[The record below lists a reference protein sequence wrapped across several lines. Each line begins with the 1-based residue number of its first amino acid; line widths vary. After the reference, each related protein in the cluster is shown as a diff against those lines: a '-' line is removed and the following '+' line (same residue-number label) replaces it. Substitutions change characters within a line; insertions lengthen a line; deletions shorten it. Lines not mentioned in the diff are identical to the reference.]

1 MGIHLNALLNLPNLG
16 QHFLNLVFFPIVP
29 ILKYNKDEREEFMIS
44 QKLEQILNRAIKRAN
59 EKRHEFLTLE
69 NVLLSMLDDETVT
82 EILLDCGANLQDL
95 RKDLQNFLNEDSNFS
110 LLSDEE
116 IKDLNRKQF
125 GNDQLREIAKENGI
139 FYQPEISLSLQRVI
153 QRAAI
158 HIQSSGKKS
167 IQAINL
173 LVAMFSEKESH
184 ATYFLER
191 QGVKRI
197 DIVEKI
203 SHSVDRPVKRAEE
216 GAEVEPGQE
225 TFRREEKYEKALGEY
240 TTNLNQLAKQGK
252 IDPIIGREDE
262 IQRIIQILC
271 RRRKNNPILV
281 GDSGVGKTAIAEGL
295 AKAIVEHRV
304 PSILGKTTVYSL
316 DMASLLAGTKFRGDF
331 EERLK
336 LVLQA
341 LEKENSENGSILF
354 IDEIHTIIGA
364 GATSGGSLDASNLLK
379 PALSK
384 GLIRCMGSTTFDE
397 YRKYFEKDQALNR
410 RFQKVDVL
418 EPSVEDSVKI
428 LAGLKPKFEEHHQV
442 RYSDEVIRAAVEL
455 SNKHIT
461 DRKLPDKAIDVI
473 DEVGSYIRL
482 QPDRSESLDVTL
494 EDVEKIV
501 AKIARIPQ
509 KSISV
514 NEKEKLR
521 FLERD
526 LKMLIFGQDEAIEK
540 VSNALILSRSGLGH
554 AHKPIASFLFTGP
567 TGVGKTE
574 LAKQLALQMGIN
586 FVRIDMS
593 EFMEKHTVSKLIGAP
608 PGYVGFEQGG
618 VLTDAI
624 HKSPYSVLLL
634 DEIEKAHPDVFNI
647 LLQVMDHGALT
658 DSNGRTSDFRN
669 VILIMTSNAGAKE
682 MEAGSI
688 GLGGAKGL
696 AVNSNKRE
704 MAIKNFFTPEFR
716 NRLDAIIGFNKLD
729 NKKVEMVVNKFLI
742 ELEEQLVE
750 KKVELE
756 VTENAKGWLSKN
768 GYDDKLGARPIARLI
783 NDKIKKPLAHEI
795 LFGKLE
801 KGGRVL
807 VDLKNDDL
815 EFIFS

>member
-1 MGIHLNALLNLPNLG
+1 
-16 QHFLNLVFFPIVP
+16 
-29 ILKYNKDEREEFMIS
+29 MIS
-44 QKLEQILNRAIKRAN
+44 QKLEQILNRSIKRAN

-69 NVLLSMLDDETVT
+69 NVLLSMLEDETVS
-82 EILLDCGANLQDL
+82 EVLNDCGANLSDL
-95 RKDLQNFLNEDSNFS
+95 KKDLTTFLNEDSNFS
-110 LLSDEE
+110 LLSQDE
-116 IKDLNRKQF
+116 IQDLNRKQF
-125 GNDQLREIAKENGI
+125 GNDQLREVAKENGI
-139 FYQPEISLSLQRVI
+139 LYQPEISLSLQRVI

-167 IQAINL
+167 IQAINI

-184 ATYFLER
+184 ATYFLEH
-191 QGVKRI
+191 QGVSRI

-203 SHSVDRPVKRAEE
+203 SHSVDKPVNRNEE
-216 GAEVEPGQE
+216 GSTESGQD
-225 TFRREEKYEKALGEY
+225 TFRKEEKYEKALSEY
-240 TTNLNQLAKQGK
+240 TTNLNDLARKGQ
-252 IDPIIGREDE
+252 IDPIIGREEE

-295 AKAIVEHRV
+295 AKSIVENRV
-304 PSILGKTTVYSL
+304 PSILANTTVYSL

-341 LEKENSENGSILF
+341 LEKQNESHGSILF

-384 GLIRCMGSTTFDE
+384 GQIRCMGSTTFDE

-410 RFQKVDVL
+410 RFQKIDIL
-418 EPSVEDSVKI
+418 EPSVEDAVKI
-428 LAGLKPKFEEHHQV
+428 LIGLKSKFEEHHHV
-442 RYSDEVIRAAVEL
+442 KYSDSVIRSAVEL
-455 SNKHIT
+455 SHKHVT

-473 DEVGSYIRL
+473 DEVGAYLRL
-482 QPDRSESLDVTL
+482 KSENATDVEVTL
-494 EDVEKIV
+494 EDIEAIV
-501 AKIARIPQ
+501 SKIARIPQ
-509 KSISV
+509 KSIST

-521 FLERD
+521 YLDRD
-526 LKMLIFGQDEAIEK
+526 LKMMIYGQDEAVDK

-554 AHKPIASFLFTGP
+554 GHKPIASFLFTGP

-574 LAKQLALQMGIN
+574 LAKQLAHIMGIN
-586 FVRIDMS
+586 FIRIDMS

-608 PGYVGFEQGG
+608 PGYVGFDQGG

-624 HKSPYSVLLL
+624 HKTPYSVLLM

-647 LLQVMDHGALT
+647 LLQVMDHGSLT

-688 GLGGAKGL
+688 GLSGVRSGEINSTKRDQAVKG
-696 AVNSNKRE
+696 
-704 MAIKNFFTPEFR
+704 FFTPEFR
-716 NRLDAIIGFNKLD
+716 NRLDGIISFNKLGIQ
-729 NKKVEMVVNKFLI
+729 NIQMVVNKFLM
-742 ELEEQLVE
+742 ELEEQLID
-750 KKVELE
+750 KKVEFE
-756 VTENAKGWLSKN
+756 VSPGAKEWLSKN
-768 GYDDKLGARPIARLI
+768 GYDDKLGARPISRLI
-783 NDKIKKPLAHEI
+783 NEKIKKPLAHEI

-801 KGGRVL
+801 AGGKV
-807 VDLKNDDL
+807 VIDIKNDEL
-815 EFIFS
+815 TFIFS

>member
-1 MGIHLNALLNLPNLG
+1 
-16 QHFLNLVFFPIVP
+16 
-29 ILKYNKDEREEFMIS
+29 MIS
-44 QKLEQILNRAIKRAN
+44 QKLEQILNKAIKRAN

-69 NVLLSMLDDETVT
+69 NVLLAMLEDENVV
-82 EILLDCGANLQDL
+82 EVLKDCGANLPDL
-95 RKDLQNFLNEDSNFS
+95 KKDLATFLDEDSNFS
-110 LLSDEE
+110 LLSEEE
-116 IKDLNRKQF
+116 IQDLNRKQF
-125 GNDQLREIAKENGI
+125 GNDQLREIARENGI
-139 FYQPEISLSLQRVI
+139 MYQPEISLSLQRVI

-173 LVAMFSEKESH
+173 LVAIFSEKESH

-191 QGVKRI
+191 QGVNRI
-197 DIVEKI
+197 DVVEKI
-203 SHSVDRPVKRAEE
+203 AHSSDRPVNRNEE
-216 GAEVEPGQE
+216 ESVEAPGE
-225 TFRREEKYEKALGEY
+225 TFRKEEKYEKALSEF
-240 TTNLNQLAKQGK
+240 TTNLNELAKKGK
-252 IDPIIGREDE
+252 IDPIIGREEE

-281 GDSGVGKTAIAEGL
+281 GDAGVGKTAIAEGL
-295 AKAIVEHRV
+295 AKAIVEKRV
-304 PSILGKTTVYSL
+304 PELLSRTTVYSL

-341 LEKENSENGSILF
+341 LEKQNEEEGSILF

-384 GLIRCMGSTTFDE
+384 GQIRCMGSTTFDE

-418 EPSVEDSVKI
+418 EPSVEDSIKI
-428 LAGLKPKFEEHHQV
+428 LNGLKSKFEEHHQV
-442 RYSDEVIRAAVEL
+442 RYPEAVIRAAVEL
-455 SNKHIT
+455 SHKHVT

-473 DEVGSYIRL
+473 DEVGAYLRL
-482 QPDRSESLDVTL
+482 KPETGAHAEVSLQ
-494 EDVEKIV
+494 DVESIV

-509 KSISV
+509 KSIST

-521 FLERD
+521 YLERD
-526 LKMLIFGQDEAIEK
+526 LKMMIFGQNDAIDK

-554 AHKPIASFLFTGP
+554 QDKPIASFLFTGP

-574 LAKQLALQMGIN
+574 LAKQLAHIMGIN

-688 GLGGAKGL
+688 GLAAKVGGGEINSAKRDQ
-696 AVNSNKRE
+696 AV
-704 MAIKNFFTPEFR
+704 KNYFTPEFR
-716 NRLDAIIGFNKLD
+716 NRLDAVIAFHKLSTT
-729 NKKVEMVVNKFLI
+729 NVEMVVAKFLM
-742 ELEEQLVE
+742 ELEGQLVE

-756 VTENAKGWLSKN
+756 VTEAARSWLSKH

-783 NDKIKKPLAHEI
+783 NDKIKRPLAHEI
-795 LFGKLE
+795 LFGRLE
-801 KGGRVL
+801 KGGSVA
-807 VDLKNDDL
+807 VDVKNDDL
-815 EFIFS
+815 NFIFS

>member
-1 MGIHLNALLNLPNLG
+1 
-16 QHFLNLVFFPIVP
+16 
-29 ILKYNKDEREEFMIS
+29 MIS
-44 QKLEQILNRAIKRAN
+44 QKLEQILNKAIKRAN

-69 NVLLSMLDDETVT
+69 NVLLSMLDDENVI
-82 EILLDCGANLQDL
+82 EILVDCGANLGEL
-95 RKDLQNFLNEDSNFS
+95 KKDLAGFLSDDTNFS
-110 LLSDEE
+110 LLSEDE
-116 IKDLNRKQF
+116 IQDLNRKQF
-125 GNDQLREIAKENGI
+125 GNDQLREIARENGI
-139 FYQPEISLSLQRVI
+139 MYQPEISLSLQRVI

-191 QGVKRI
+191 QGVNRI

-203 SHSVDRPVKRAEE
+203 AHSSDRPVNSNEE
-216 GAEVEPGQE
+216 IGIESNPGE
-225 TFRREEKYEKALGEY
+225 TFRKEEKYEKALSEF
-240 TTNLNQLAKQGK
+240 TTNLNEMAKKGK

-295 AKAIVEHRV
+295 AKAIVEHKV
-304 PSILGKTTVYSL
+304 PSALANTTVYAL

-341 LEKENSENGSILF
+341 LEKQNEDEGSILF

-384 GLIRCMGSTTFDE
+384 GQIRCMGSTTFDE

-410 RFQKVDVL
+410 RFQKIDVL

-428 LAGLKPKFEEHHQV
+428 LLGLKSKFEEHHQV
-442 RYSDEVIRAAVEL
+442 KYPDQVIRAAVEL
-455 SNKHIT
+455 SHKHVS

-473 DEVGSYIRL
+473 DEVGAYLRL
-482 QPDRSESLDVTL
+482 KPENAAGGTVVHMDDIEH
-494 EDVEKIV
+494 IV

-526 LKMLIFGQDEAIEK
+526 LKMMIFGQDQAIDK
-540 VSNALILSRSGLGH
+540 VSNALILSRSGLGNSD
-554 AHKPIASFLFTGP
+554 KPIASFLFTGP

-574 LAKQLALQMGIN
+574 LAKQLAHIMGIN

-647 LLQVMDHGALT
+647 LLQVMDHGALA

-688 GLGGAKGL
+688 GLAGKVAGGEINSAK
-696 AVNSNKRE
+696 RDQ
-704 MAIKNFFTPEFR
+704 AIKGFFTPEFR
-716 NRLDAIIGFNKLD
+716 NRLDAVIGFNKLG
-729 NKKVEMVVNKFLI
+729 NKNIEMVVSKFLM
-742 ELEEQLVE
+742 ELDNQLVE
-750 KKVELE
+750 KKVELDVSE
-756 VTENAKGWLSKN
+756 KAKEWLSKN

-801 KGGRVL
+801 KGGKVV
-807 VDLKNDDL
+807 VDVKNDDL

>member
-1 MGIHLNALLNLPNLG
+1 
-16 QHFLNLVFFPIVP
+16 
-29 ILKYNKDEREEFMIS
+29 MIS
-44 QKLEQILNRAIKRAN
+44 QKLEQILNKAIRRAN

-69 NVLLSMLDDETVT
+69 NVLLSMLEDETVV
-82 EILLDCGANLQDL
+82 EVLSDCGANLGEL
-95 RKDLQNFLNEDSNFS
+95 RKDLDGFLAEDSNFS
-110 LLSDEE
+110 LLSEDEIE
-116 IKDLNRKQF
+116 DLNRKQF
-125 GNDQLREIAKENGI
+125 GNEQLREIAKENGI
-139 FYQPEISLSLQRVI
+139 LYQPEISLSLQRVI

-191 QGVKRI
+191 QGVNRI

-203 SHSVDRPVKRAEE
+203 AHSTDRPANLQESST
-216 GAEVEPGQE
+216 VETGGE
-225 TFRREEKYEKALGEY
+225 TFRKEEKHEKALSEF
-240 TTNLNQLAKQGK
+240 TTNLNELARQGK

-262 IQRIIQILC
+262 INRIIQILC

-295 AKAIVEHRV
+295 AKAIVEKRV
-304 PSILGKTTVYSL
+304 PEALSRTTVYSL

-336 LVLQA
+336 MVLQA
-341 LEKENSENGSILF
+341 LEKLNEESGSILF

-410 RFQKVDVL
+410 RFQKIDVL
-418 EPSVEDSVKI
+418 EPSVEDSVLI
-428 LAGLKPKFEEHHQV
+428 LDGLKSKFEEHHQV
-442 RYSDEVIRAAVEL
+442 KYSASVIRAAVEL
-455 SNKHIT
+455 AHKHVT

-473 DEVGSYIRL
+473 DEVGAYIRL
-482 QPDRSESLDVTL
+482 RPERGAGSDVSVQDI
-494 EDVEKIV
+494 EHIV
-501 AKIARIPQ
+501 SKIARIPQ
-509 KSISV
+509 KSISI

-526 LKMLIFGQDEAIEK
+526 LKLMIYGQDSGIDRVA
-540 VSNALILSRSGLGH
+540 NALILSRSGLGSNE
-554 AHKPIASFLFTGP
+554 KPIASFLFTGP

-574 LAKQLALQMGIN
+574 LAKQLAHIMGIN

-593 EFMEKHTVSKLIGAP
+593 EYMEKHTVSKLIGAP

-618 VLTDAI
+618 ILTDAI
-624 HKSPYSVLLL
+624 NKSPYSVLLL

-647 LLQVMDHGALT
+647 LLQVMDHGALS
-658 DSNGRTSDFRN
+658 DSNGRSTDFRN

-688 GLGGAKGL
+688 GLAGSVGGGEINSAK
-696 AVNSNKRE
+696 RDQ
-704 MAIKNFFTPEFR
+704 AIKNYFTPEFR
-716 NRLDAIIGFNKLD
+716 NRLDAVINFNKLD
-729 NKKVEMVVNKFLI
+729 PRNIEMVVSKFLM
-742 ELEEQLVE
+742 ELENQLVE
-750 KKVELE
+750 KKVEME
-756 VTENAKGWLSKN
+756 VSPEARAWISNN

-801 KGGRVL
+801 QGGKVL
-807 VDLKNDDL
+807 VNLKNGELD
-815 EFIFS
+815 FIFS

>member
-1 MGIHLNALLNLPNLG
+1 
-16 QHFLNLVFFPIVP
+16 
-29 ILKYNKDEREEFMIS
+29 MIS
-44 QKLEQILNRAIKRAN
+44 QKLEQILNKAIKRAN
-59 EKRHEFLTLE
+59 EKKHEFLTLE
-69 NVLLSMLDDETVT
+69 NVLLSMLEDETVV
-82 EILLDCGANLQDL
+82 EILNDCGANLGDL
-95 RKDLQNFLNEDSNFS
+95 KKDLSGFLEEDSNFS
-110 LLSDEE
+110 LLSEDE
-116 IKDLNRKQF
+116 IHDLNRKQF
-125 GNDQLREIAKENGI
+125 GNDQLREIARENGI
-139 FYQPEISLSLQRVI
+139 MYQPEISLSLQRVI

-191 QGVKRI
+191 QGVNRI

-203 SHSVDRPVKRAEE
+203 AHSSDRPVNSQEE
-216 GAEVEPGQE
+216 QNIDTGTGTGE
-225 TFRREEKYEKALGEY
+225 TFRKEEKYEKALNEF
-240 TTNLNQLAKQGK
+240 TTNLNNLALQGK
-252 IDPIIGREDE
+252 IDPIIGREEE

-295 AKAIVEHRV
+295 AKAIVEHKV
-304 PSILGKTTVYSL
+304 PSALSNTTVYTL

-341 LEKENSENGSILF
+341 LEKHNEKEGSILF

-384 GLIRCMGSTTFDE
+384 GQIRCMGSTTFDE

-418 EPSVEDSVKI
+418 EPSVEDSIQI
-428 LAGLKPKFEEHHQV
+428 LLGLKSKFEEHHQV
-442 RYSDEVIRAAVEL
+442 KYPEQVIRSAVEL
-455 SNKHIT
+455 AHKHVT

-473 DEVGSYIRL
+473 DEVGAYLRL
-482 QPDRSESLDVTL
+482 KPENSAGGTEVSM
-494 EDVEKIV
+494 EDIELIV
-501 AKIARIPQ
+501 SKIARIPQ

-526 LKMLIFGQDEAIEK
+526 LKMMIYGQDQAIER
-540 VSNALILSRSGLGH
+540 VSNALILSRSGLGSGD
-554 AHKPIASFLFTGP
+554 KPIANFLFTGP

-574 LAKQLALQMGIN
+574 LAKQLAHIMGIN

-608 PGYVGFEQGG
+608 PGYVGYEQGG

-647 LLQVMDHGALT
+647 LLQVMDHGALS
-658 DSNGRTSDFRN
+658 DSNGRSSDFRN

-688 GLGGAKGL
+688 GLAAKSSNGEI
-696 AVNSNKRE
+696 NSAKRDQ
-704 MAIKNFFTPEFR
+704 AIKGYFTPEFR
-716 NRLDAIIGFNKLD
+716 NRLDAVIAFNKLD
-729 NKKVEMVVNKFLI
+729 NSNIQQVVSKFLM
-742 ELEEQLVE
+742 ELDNQLVE
-750 KKVELE
+750 KKVELD
-756 VTENAKGWLSKN
+756 VSENARSWLATN
-768 GYDDKLGARPIARLI
+768 GYDNKLGARPISRLI
-783 NDKIKKPLAHEI
+783 NEKIKKPLAHEI

-801 KGGRVL
+801 KGGKVI
-807 VDLKNDDL
+807 VDVKNDELD
-815 EFIFS
+815 FIFS

>member
-1 MGIHLNALLNLPNLG
+1 
-16 QHFLNLVFFPIVP
+16 
-29 ILKYNKDEREEFMIS
+29 MIS

-69 NVLLSMLDDETVT
+69 NVLLSMLEDQTVV
-82 EILLDCGANLQDL
+82 EVLNDCGANLEDL
-95 RKDLQNFLNEDSNFS
+95 KKDLAGFLNEDSNFS
-110 LLSDEE
+110 ILSEEE
-116 IKDLNRKQF
+116 IQDLNRKQF
-125 GNDQLREIAKENGI
+125 GNDQLREIARENGI
-139 FYQPEISLSLQRVI
+139 MYQPEISLSLQRVI

-167 IQAINL
+167 IQAVNL

-184 ATYFLER
+184 ATYFLEK
-191 QGVKRI
+191 QGVNRI
-197 DIVEKI
+197 DVVEKI
-203 SHSVDRPVKRAEE
+203 AHSSDKSVNRGEE
-216 GAEVEPGQE
+216 STVEAPGE
-225 TFRREEKYEKALGEY
+225 TFKKEEKYEKALSEF
-240 TTNLNQLAKQGK
+240 TTNLNDLARKGK

-262 IQRIIQILC
+262 IQRIIQILS

-281 GDSGVGKTAIAEGL
+281 GDAGVGKTAIAEGL
-295 AKAIVEHRV
+295 AKAIVEQKV
-304 PSILGKTTVYSL
+304 PSALSKTTVYSL

-341 LEKENSENGSILF
+341 LEKQNEYNGSILF

-384 GLIRCMGSTTFDE
+384 GQIRCMGSTTFDE

-418 EPSVEDSVKI
+418 EPSVDDSVRI
-428 LAGLKPKFEEHHQV
+428 LLGLRSKFEDHHHV
-442 RYSDEVIRAAVEL
+442 KYPDEVIRAAVEL
-455 SNKHIT
+455 SYKHMS

-473 DEVGSYIRL
+473 DEVGAYLRL
-482 QPDRSESLDVTL
+482 KPETPADAEVSI
-494 EDVEKIV
+494 EDIEMIV

-526 LKMLIFGQDEAIEK
+526 LKMMIYGQDQAIEK
-540 VSNALILSRSGLGH
+540 VANALILSRSGLGH
-554 AHKPIASFLFTGP
+554 IDKPIASFLFTGP

-574 LAKQLALQMGIN
+574 LAKQLAHIMGIN
-586 FVRIDMS
+586 FIRIDMS

-608 PGYVGFEQGG
+608 PGYVGFEHGG

-658 DSNGRTSDFRN
+658 DSNSRTTDFKN

-688 GLGGAKGL
+688 GLAAKAGGAEI
-696 AVNSNKRE
+696 NSVKRDQ
-704 MAIKNFFTPEFR
+704 AIKNFFTPEFR
-716 NRLDAIIGFNKLD
+716 NRLDAVIGFNKLSKQNVD
-729 NKKVEMVVNKFLI
+729 MVVNKFLM
-742 ELEEQLVE
+742 ELENQLVE
-750 KKVELE
+750 KKVEME
-756 VTENAKGWLSKN
+756 VTPEAKEWLSRN
-768 GYDDKLGARPIARLI
+768 GYDDKLGARPISRLI
-783 NDKIKKPLAHEI
+783 NDKIKKSLAHEI
-795 LFGKLE
+795 LFGRLE
-801 KGGRVL
+801 SGGKVT
-807 VDLKNDDL
+807 VTVKNDDL
-815 EFIFS
+815 NFIFY

>member
-1 MGIHLNALLNLPNLG
+1 
-16 QHFLNLVFFPIVP
+16 
-29 ILKYNKDEREEFMIS
+29 MIS
-44 QKLEQILNRAIKRAN
+44 QKLEQILNKAIKKAN
-59 EKRHEFLTLE
+59 EKKHEFLTLE
-69 NVLLSMLDDETVT
+69 NVLLSMLDDETVA
-82 EILLDCGANLQDL
+82 EILVDCGANIGALRSDL
-95 RKDLQNFLNEDSNFS
+95 ATFLDEDDNFS
-110 LLSDEE
+110 LLSEEE
-116 IKDLNRKQF
+116 IDDLNRKQF
-125 GNDQLREIAKENGI
+125 GNDQLREIARENGI
-139 FYQPEISLSLQRVI
+139 KYQPEISLSLQRVI

-191 QGVKRI
+191 QGVNRI

-203 SHSVDRPVKRAEE
+203 AHTSDKSVNRNEE
-216 GAEVEPGQE
+216 VQVDQGGDS
-225 TFRREEKYEKALGEY
+225 FKREEKYEKALSEF
-240 TTNLNQLAKQGK
+240 TTNLNDMARKGK

-281 GDSGVGKTAIAEGL
+281 GDAGVGKTAIAEGL
-295 AKAIVEHRV
+295 AKAIVENRV
-304 PSILGKTTVYSL
+304 PSTLAKTTVYSL

-341 LEKENSENGSILF
+341 LEKQNEENGSILF

-384 GLIRCMGSTTFDE
+384 GQIRCMGSTTFDE

-418 EPSVEDSVKI
+418 EPSVDDTIQI
-428 LAGLKPKFEEHHQV
+428 LLGLKSKFEDHHHV
-442 RYSDEVIRAAVEL
+442 SYPEAVIKAAVEL
-455 SNKHIT
+455 AHKHVT

-473 DEVGSYIRL
+473 DEVGSYLRL
-482 QPDRSESLDVTL
+482 KPETTSGREVSLDDI
-494 EDVEKIV
+494 EHIV

-509 KSISV
+509 KSIST

-521 FLERD
+521 YLERD
-526 LKMLIFGQDEAIEK
+526 LKMMIYGQDQAIEK

-554 AHKPIASFLFTGP
+554 TEKPIASFLFTGP

-574 LAKQLALQMGIN
+574 LAKQLAHIMGIN

-608 PGYVGFEQGG
+608 PGYVGFDQGG
-618 VLTDAI
+618 TLTDSI
-624 HKSPYSVLLL
+624 NKSPYSVLLL

-658 DSNGRTSDFRN
+658 DSNGRTTDFRN

-688 GLGGAKGL
+688 GLAGKVAGPD
-696 AVNSNKRE
+696 STKRDQ
-704 MAIKNFFTPEFR
+704 AIKNFFTPEFR
-716 NRLDAIIGFNKLD
+716 NRLDAVIGFNKLD
-729 NKKVEMVVNKFLI
+729 NNNIEMVVSKFLM
-742 ELEEQLVE
+742 ELENQLVE
-750 KKVELE
+750 KKVELD
-756 VTENAKGWLSKN
+756 VTSEAKAWLSKN
-768 GYDDKLGARPIARLI
+768 GYDSKLGARPIARLI
-783 NDKIKKPLAHEI
+783 NDKIKKSLANEI

-801 KGGRVL
+801 KGGKVT
-807 VDLKNDDL
+807 VTIKNDDL
-815 EFIFS
+815 DFIFS

>member
-1 MGIHLNALLNLPNLG
+1 
-16 QHFLNLVFFPIVP
+16 
-29 ILKYNKDEREEFMIS
+29 MIS
-44 QKLEQILNRAIKRAN
+44 QKLEQILNKAIKRAN

-69 NVLLSMLDDETVT
+69 NVLLSMLEDETVI
-82 EILLDCGANLQDL
+82 EVLDDCGANMADLKKNLQSFIND
-95 RKDLQNFLNEDSNFS
+95 DSNFS
-110 LLSDEE
+110 LLSPDEIQE
-116 IKDLNRKQF
+116 LNRKQF
-125 GNDQLREIAKENGI
+125 GNDQLRDIAKENGI
-139 FYQPEISLSLQRVI
+139 LYQPEISLSLQRVI

-184 ATYFLER
+184 ATYFLEQ
-191 QGVKRI
+191 QGVNRI

-203 SHSVDRPVKRAEE
+203 AHSSDRPVNNSPDETS
-216 GAEVEPGQE
+216 VEQGGE
-225 TFRREEKYEKALGEY
+225 TFRREEKYEKALSEY
-240 TTNLNQLAKQGK
+240 TTNLNVMAKEGK
-252 IDPIIGREDE
+252 IDPIIGREEE

-295 AKAIVEHRV
+295 AKAIVEKKV
-304 PSILGKTTVYSL
+304 PSILANTTVYSL

-341 LEKENSENGSILF
+341 LEKQNDKDGSILF

-384 GLIRCMGSTTFDE
+384 GTIRCMGSTTFDE

-410 RFQKVDVL
+410 RFQKIDVL
-418 EPSVEDSVKI
+418 EPSVEDSVSI
-428 LAGLKPKFEEHHQV
+428 LEGLKSKFEEHHHV
-442 RYSDEVIRAAVEL
+442 TYPGDIIRAAVEL
-455 SNKHIT
+455 AHKHVAE
-461 DRKLPDKAIDVI
+461 RKLPDKAIDVI
-473 DEVGSYIRL
+473 DEVGAYIRL
-482 QPDRSESLDVTL
+482 NPERGEGSVVTMGDI
-494 EDVEKIV
+494 EHIV

-521 FLERD
+521 YIERD
-526 LKMLIFGQDEAIEK
+526 LKMMIYGQDEAVEK
-540 VSNALILSRSGLGH
+540 VANAIILSRSGLGSGD
-554 AHKPIASFLFTGP
+554 KPIASFLFAGP

-574 LAKQLALQMGIN
+574 LAKQLAHQMGIN

-608 PGYVGFEQGG
+608 PGYVGFDQGG
-618 VLTDAI
+618 TLTDSI
-624 HKSPYSVLLL
+624 HKNPYSVLLL

-682 MEAGSI
+682 MDAGSI
-688 GLGGAKGL
+688 GLSGGRGGEI
-696 AVNSNKRE
+696 NSTKRDQ
-704 MAIKNFFTPEFR
+704 AIKGFFTPEFR
-716 NRLDAIIGFNKLD
+716 NRLDAVITFNKLD
-729 NKKVEMVVNKFLI
+729 NKNVEMVVNKFLM
-742 ELEEQLVE
+742 ELENLLID

-756 VTENAKGWLSKN
+756 VTAAAKAWLSLK
-768 GYDDKLGARPIARLI
+768 GYDSKLGARPIARLI
-783 NDKIKKPLAHEI
+783 NEKIKKPLAHEI

-801 KGGRVL
+801 GGGKVT
-807 VDLKNDDL
+807 VEVKNDELD
-815 EFIFS
+815 FIFS

>member
-1 MGIHLNALLNLPNLG
+1 
-16 QHFLNLVFFPIVP
+16 
-29 ILKYNKDEREEFMIS
+29 MIS

-69 NVLLSMLDDETVT
+69 NVLLAMLEDETVN
-82 EILLDCGANLQDL
+82 EVLIECGANLPDL
-95 RKDLQNFLNEDSNFS
+95 RKELQNFLNEDSNFS
-110 LLSDEE
+110 LLSEDE
-116 IKDLNRKQF
+116 IHDLNRKQF

-184 ATYFLER
+184 ATYFLEQ
-191 QGVKRI
+191 QGVSRI

-203 SHSVDRPVKRAEE
+203 SHGSDRPANNF
-216 GAEVEPGQE
+216 QE
-225 TFRREEKYEKALGEY
+225 DTIETGTGDTFRREEKYEKALNEF
-240 TTNLNQLAKQGK
+240 TTNLNKMAQEGK

-295 AKAIVEHRV
+295 AKAIVENRV
-304 PSILGKTTVYSL
+304 PSLLSKTTIYSL

-341 LEKENSENGSILF
+341 LEKQNEEDGSILF

-364 GATSGGSLDASNLLK
+364 GSTSGGSLDASNLLK

-384 GLIRCMGSTTFDE
+384 GQIRCMGSTTFDE

-410 RFQKVDVL
+410 RFQKIDVL
-418 EPSVEDSVKI
+418 EPSIEDSI
-428 LAGLKPKFEEHHQV
+428 QIMLGLRSKFEEHHQV
-442 RYSDEVIRAAVEL
+442 KYSDEVIKSAVEL
-455 SNKHIT
+455 SQKHIN

-473 DEVGSYIRL
+473 DEVGAYIHL
-482 QPDRSESLDVTL
+482 KPDKGPGTEVTIDDI
-494 EDVEKIV
+494 ENIV

-514 NEKEKLR
+514 NEKEKLKY
-521 FLERD
+521 LERD
-526 LKMLIFGQDEAIEK
+526 LKMMIYGQDSAIEK

-554 AHKPIASFLFTGP
+554 QEKPIASFLFAGP

-574 LAKQLALQMGIN
+574 LAKQLAHIMGIN
-586 FVRIDMS
+586 FLRVDMS
-593 EFMEKHTVSKLIGAP
+593 EYMEKHTVSKLIGAP
-608 PGYVGFEQGG
+608 PGYVGFDQGG

-624 HKSPYSVLLL
+624 HQSPYTVLLL
-634 DEIEKAHPDVFNI
+634 DEIEKAHPDIFNI
-647 LLQVMDHGALT
+647 LLQVMDRGALT
-658 DSNGRTSDFRN
+658 DSNGRTTDFRN
-669 VILIMTSNAGAKE
+669 VVLIMTSNAGAKE

-688 GLGGAKGL
+688 GLAGSRGGEI
-696 AVNSNKRE
+696 NSSKRDQ
-704 MAIKNFFTPEFR
+704 AIKGFFTPEFR
-716 NRLDAIIGFNKLD
+716 NRLDAVITFNKLD
-729 NKKVEMVVNKFLI
+729 VKNIDMVVSKFLM
-742 ELEEQLVE
+742 ELENQLME

-756 VTENAKGWLSKN
+756 VTAAAKDWLNRN
-768 GYDDKLGARPIARLI
+768 GYDDKLGARPISRLI
-783 NDKIKKPLAHEI
+783 NDKIKKSLAHEI

-801 KGGRVL
+801 KGGKVI

-815 EFIFS
+815 DFTFS

>member
-1 MGIHLNALLNLPNLG
+1 
-16 QHFLNLVFFPIVP
+16 
-29 ILKYNKDEREEFMIS
+29 MIS
-44 QKLEQILNRAIKRAN
+44 QKLEQILNKAIKRAN

-69 NVLLSMLDDETVT
+69 NVLFSMLEDETVS
-82 EILLDCGANLQDL
+82 EVLNDCGANMGDL
-95 RKDLQNFLNEDSNFS
+95 KKDLQTFLNDDANFS
-110 LLSDEE
+110 LLSPDE
-116 IKDLNRKQF
+116 IQDLNRKQF
-125 GNDQLREIAKENGI
+125 GNEQLREIARENGI
-139 FYQPEISLSLQRVI
+139 LYQPEISLSLQRVI

-191 QGVKRI
+191 QGVNRI

-203 SHSVDRPVKRAEE
+203 AHTADRPVNNGTEE
-216 GAEVEPGQE
+216 VNIENGGE
-225 TFRREEKYEKALGEY
+225 TFRREEKYEKALAEF
-240 TTNLNQLAKQGK
+240 TTNLNQMAKEGK
-252 IDPIIGREDE
+252 IDPIIGREEE

-295 AKAIVEHRV
+295 AKAIVENRV
-304 PSILGKTTVYSL
+304 PSLLAKTTVYAL

-341 LEKENSENGSILF
+341 LEKQNSDNGSILF

-384 GLIRCMGSTTFDE
+384 GQIRCMGSTTFDE

-418 EPSVEDSVKI
+418 EPSVEDSVSI
-428 LAGLKPKFEEHHQV
+428 LKGLKSKFEEHHHV
-442 RYSDEVIRAAVEL
+442 SYPEDVLRAAVEL
-455 SNKHIT
+455 SNKHVAE
-461 DRKLPDKAIDVI
+461 RKLPDKAIDVI
-473 DEVGSYIRL
+473 DEVGAYIRL
-482 QPDRSESLDVTL
+482 NPQRGEGSTVTL
-494 EDVEKIV
+494 NDIEHIV

-509 KSISV
+509 KSISI

-526 LKMLIFGQDEAIEK
+526 LKMMIYGQNEAVEK

-554 AHKPIASFLFTGP
+554 QDKPIASFLFTGP

-574 LAKQLALQMGIN
+574 LAKQLAHLMGIN
-586 FVRIDMS
+586 FVRVDMS

-618 VLTDAI
+618 TLTDAI
-624 HKSPYSVLLL
+624 HKNPYSVLLL

-658 DSNGRTSDFRN
+658 DSNGRSSDFRN

-688 GLGGAKGL
+688 GLAGARGGEI
-696 AVNSNKRE
+696 NTTKRE
-704 MAIKNFFTPEFR
+704 QAIKGFFTPEFR
-716 NRLDAIIGFNKLD
+716 NRLDAVITFNKLE
-729 NKKVEMVVNKFLI
+729 NKNIEMVVNKFLM
-742 ELEEQLVE
+742 ELDNQLIE

-756 VTENAKGWLSKN
+756 VTEKAKAWLAEK
-768 GYDDKLGARPIARLI
+768 GYDSKLGARPIARLI

-801 KGGRVL
+801 GGGKVT
-807 VDLKNDDL
+807 VDVKNDDL
-815 EFIFS
+815 DFIFP

>member
-1 MGIHLNALLNLPNLG
+1 MLE
-16 QHFLNLVFFPIVP
+16 
-29 ILKYNKDEREEFMIS
+29 DEAVSEV
-44 QKLEQILNRAIKRAN
+44 
-59 EKRHEFLTLE
+59 LT
-69 NVLLSMLDDETVT
+69 
-82 EILLDCGANLQDL
+82 DCGANLTDL
-95 RKDLQNFLNEDSNFS
+95 SKDLTNFINEDSNFS
-110 LLSDEE
+110 LLSPDE
-116 IKDLNRKQF
+116 IQDLNRKQF
-125 GNDQLREIAKENGI
+125 GNDQLREVARENGI
-139 FYQPEISLSLQRVI
+139 LYQPEISLSLQRVI

-167 IQAINL
+167 IQAINI

-191 QGVKRI
+191 QGVNRI
-197 DIVEKI
+197 DVVEKI
-203 SHSVDRPVKRAEE
+203 SHSIDQPVNRTGENVTE
-216 GAEVEPGQE
+216 GGQE
-225 TFRREEKYEKALGEY
+225 TFRKEEKYEKALSEY
-240 TTNLNQLAKQGK
+240 TTNLNELAKKGK
-252 IDPIIGREDE
+252 IDPIIGREEE

-295 AKAIVEHRV
+295 AKAIVENRV
-304 PSILGKTTVYSL
+304 PSTLAETTVYSL

-341 LEKENSENGSILF
+341 LEKQNEDRGSILF

-384 GLIRCMGSTTFDE
+384 GQIRCMGSTTFDE

-410 RFQKVDVL
+410 RFQKIDVL

-428 LAGLKPKFEEHHQV
+428 LMGLKSKFEEHHHV
-442 RYSDEVIRAAVEL
+442 KYSDSVIRSAVEL
-455 SNKHIT
+455 AHKHIT

-473 DEVGSYIRL
+473 DEVGAYLRL
-482 QPDRSESLDVTL
+482 KPDAGEEPNVGL
-494 EDVEKIV
+494 EDIELIV
-501 AKIARIPQ
+501 SKIARIPQ
-509 KSISV
+509 KSIST

-521 FLERD
+521 FLDRD
-526 LKMLIFGQDEAIEK
+526 LKMMIYGQDEAVDK
-540 VSNALILSRSGLGH
+540 VSNALILSRSGLGQTN
-554 AHKPIASFLFTGP
+554 KPIASFLFTVP

-574 LAKQLALQMGIN
+574 LAKQLSHLMGIN
-586 FVRIDMS
+586 FIRIDMS

-618 VLTDAI
+618 ILTDSV
-624 HKSPYSVLLL
+624 HKNPYSVLLM

-647 LLQVMDHGALT
+647 LLQVMDHGSLT

-688 GLGGAKGL
+688 GLSGSRTGEMNSTKRDM
-696 AVNSNKRE
+696 AVRS
-704 MAIKNFFTPEFR
+704 FFTPEFR
-716 NRLDAIIGFNKLD
+716 NRLDGIINFNKLSTQ
-729 NKKVEMVVNKFLI
+729 NIQMVVNKFLM
-742 ELEEQLVE
+742 ELENQLLD

-756 VTENAKGWLSKN
+756 VTNEAKVWLCKN
-768 GYDDKLGARPIARLI
+768 GYDDKLGARPISRLI
-783 NDKIKKPLAHEI
+783 NDKMKKPLAHEI

-801 KGGRVL
+801 AGGKIV
-807 VDLKNDDL
+807 VDVKNDEL
-815 EFIFS
+815 TFIFS

>member
-1 MGIHLNALLNLPNLG
+1 
-16 QHFLNLVFFPIVP
+16 
-29 ILKYNKDEREEFMIS
+29 MIS

-69 NVLLSMLDDETVT
+69 NVLLSMMEDETVVQVLT
-82 EILLDCGANLQDL
+82 DCGANLSDL
-95 RKDLQNFLNEDSNFS
+95 RKELTKFLGEDSNFS
-110 LLSDEE
+110 LLSQDEIE
-116 IKDLNRKQF
+116 DLNRKQF
-125 GNDQLREIAKENGI
+125 GNDQLREVARENGI

-167 IQAINL
+167 INAINI

-184 ATYFLER
+184 ATYFLEQ
-191 QGVKRI
+191 QGISRI
-197 DIVEKI
+197 DVVEKI
-203 SHSVDRPVKRAEE
+203 SHSIDRPVNRPD
-216 GAEVEPGQE
+216 EVNTENGQE
-225 TFRREEKYEKALGEY
+225 TFRREEKYEKALSEF
-240 TTNLNQLAKQGK
+240 TTNLNNLARQGK
-252 IDPIIGREDE
+252 IDPVIGREDE

-295 AKAIVEHRV
+295 AKAIVEKKV
-304 PSILGKTTVYSL
+304 PSILANTTVYSL

-341 LEKENSENGSILF
+341 LEKQNEEHGSILF

-364 GATSGGSLDASNLLK
+364 GATSGGSMDASNLLK
-379 PALSK
+379 PALSR
-384 GLIRCMGSTTFDE
+384 GSLRCMGSTTFDE
-397 YRKYFEKDQALNR
+397 YRKYFEKDQALSR
-410 RFQKVDVL
+410 RFQKIDVL
-418 EPSVEDSVKI
+418 EPSVDDSVKI
-428 LAGLKPKFEEHHQV
+428 LLGLKSKFEDHHQV
-442 RYSDEVIRAAVEL
+442 KYPDGIIRAAVEL
-455 SNKHIT
+455 SHKHVS

-482 QPDRSESLDVTL
+482 KPESVNGVEIKL
-494 EDVEKIV
+494 EDIEHIV
-501 AKIARIPQ
+501 SKIARIPQ
-509 KSISV
+509 KSISM

-521 FLERD
+521 FLDRD
-526 LKMLIFGQDEAIEK
+526 LKMMIYGQDEAIDK

-554 AHKPIASFLFTGP
+554 PNKPIANFMFNGP

-574 LAKQLALQMGIN
+574 LAKQLAHIMGIN
-586 FVRIDMS
+586 FIRIDMS
-593 EFMEKHTVSKLIGAP
+593 EYMEKHTVSKLIGAP
-608 PGYVGFEQGG
+608 PGYVGFDQGG
-618 VLTDAI
+618 ILTDAV
-624 HKSPYSVLLL
+624 HKNPYSVLLM

-647 LLQVMDHGALT
+647 LLQVMDHGSLA

-669 VILIMTSNAGAKE
+669 VILILTSNAGAKE

-688 GLGGAKGL
+688 GLSGRVGGEINSSKRDQ
-696 AVNSNKRE
+696 AV
-704 MAIKNFFTPEFR
+704 KNFFTPEFR
-716 NRLDAIIGFNKLD
+716 NRLDAIISFNKLGTK
-729 NKKVEMVVNKFLI
+729 NIEMVVNKFLM
-742 ELEEQLVE
+742 ELENQLVD
-750 KKVELE
+750 KKVDFE
-756 VTENAKGWLSKN
+756 VTAKAKEWLSSN
-768 GYDDKLGARPIARLI
+768 GYDDKLGARPISRLI

-801 KGGRVL
+801 GGGKVV
-807 VDLKNDDL
+807 VDIKNDEL

>member
-1 MGIHLNALLNLPNLG
+1 
-16 QHFLNLVFFPIVP
+16 
-29 ILKYNKDEREEFMIS
+29 MIS
-44 QKLEQILNRAIKRAN
+44 QKLEQILNKAIKRAN

-69 NVLLSMLDDETVT
+69 NVLLAMLEDETVN
-82 EILLDCGANLQDL
+82 EVLLDCGANLAELKIDL
-95 RKDLQNFLNEDSNFS
+95 AGFINENSNFS
-110 LLSDEE
+110 LLTEEE
-116 IKDLNRKQF
+116 ITDLNRKQF
-125 GNDQLREIAKENGI
+125 GNEQLREIAKENGI

-167 IQAINL
+167 IHAINI

-184 ATYFLER
+184 ATYFLEK
-191 QGVKRI
+191 QGVNRI
-197 DIVEKI
+197 NVVEKI
-203 SHSVDRPVKRAEE
+203 AHTSDRSVNGSSAEE
-216 GAEVEPGQE
+216 STVETGGD
-225 TFRREEKYEKALGEY
+225 TFKKEEKYEKALKEF
-240 TTNLNQLAKQGK
+240 TTNLNQSARDGK

-281 GDSGVGKTAIAEGL
+281 GDAGVGKTAIAEGL
-295 AKAIVEHRV
+295 AKAIVEHKV
-304 PSILGKTTVYSL
+304 PSLLAKTTVYSL

-336 LVLQA
+336 MVLEA
-341 LEKENSENGSILF
+341 LEKQNEKEGSILF

-384 GLIRCMGSTTFDE
+384 GSIRCMGSTTFDE

-418 EPSVEDSVKI
+418 EPSVEDAVHI
-428 LAGLKPKFEEHHQV
+428 LVGLKSKFEDHHNV
-442 RYSDEVIRAAVEL
+442 KYPDAIIRAAVEL
-455 SNKHIT
+455 SHKHVS

-473 DEVGSYIRL
+473 DEVGSYLRL
-482 QPDRSESLDVTL
+482 KPDQVADVEVTL
-494 EDVEKIV
+494 ADIEHIV
-501 AKIARIPQ
+501 SKIARIPQ
-509 KSISV
+509 KSISM

-521 FLERD
+521 YLDRD
-526 LKMLIFGQDEAIEK
+526 LKMMIYGQNDAIDK
-540 VSNALILSRSGLGH
+540 VANAIILSRSGLGH
-554 AHKPIASFLFTGP
+554 QDKPIASFLFAGP

-574 LAKQLALQMGIN
+574 LAKQLAHIMGIN

-593 EFMEKHTVSKLIGAP
+593 EYMEKHTVSKLIGAP

-624 HKSPYSVLLL
+624 NKSPYSVLLL

-647 LLQVMDHGALT
+647 LLQVMDHGTLS
-658 DSNGRTSDFRN
+658 DSNGRASDFRN

-688 GLGGAKGL
+688 GLSGSKGGEI
-696 AVNSNKRE
+696 NSGKRDA
-704 MAIKNFFTPEFR
+704 AIKGFFTPEFR
-716 NRLDAIIGFNKLD
+716 NRLDSVITFNKLD
-729 NKKVEMVVNKFLI
+729 NQNIEMVVSKFLM
-742 ELEEQLVE
+742 ELENQLID
-750 KKVELE
+750 KKVELD
-756 VTENAKGWLSKN
+756 VTAATRAWLAAN
-768 GYDDKLGARPIARLI
+768 GYDSKLGARPISRLI
-783 NDKIKKPLAHEI
+783 NEKIKKPLAHEI

-801 KGGRVL
+801 KGGKAV
-807 VDLKNDDL
+807 VEVKNDEL
-815 EFIFS
+815 EFTFS

>member
-1 MGIHLNALLNLPNLG
+1 
-16 QHFLNLVFFPIVP
+16 
-29 ILKYNKDEREEFMIS
+29 MIS
-44 QKLEQILNRAIKRAN
+44 QKLEQILNKAIKRAN
-59 EKRHEFLTLE
+59 EKKHEFLTLE
-69 NVLLSMLDDETVT
+69 NVLLSMLEDENVV
-82 EILLDCGANLQDL
+82 EVLNDCGANLGDL
-95 RKDLQNFLNEDSNFS
+95 KNDLSGFLAEDSNFS
-110 LLSDEE
+110 LLSEEE
-116 IKDLNRKQF
+116 IQDLNRKQF

-139 FYQPEISLSLQRVI
+139 MYQPEISLSLQRVI

-184 ATYFLER
+184 ATYFLEK
-191 QGVKRI
+191 QGVTRI
-197 DIVEKI
+197 DVVEKI
-203 SHSVDRPVKRAEE
+203 AHSTDRSVNRNEE
-216 GAEVEPGQE
+216 STIEAPGE
-225 TFRREEKYEKALGEY
+225 TFKREEKYEKALSEF
-240 TTNLNQLAKQGK
+240 TTNLNDLARKGK

-295 AKAIVEHRV
+295 AKAIVENRV
-304 PSILGKTTVYSL
+304 PSLLANTTVYAL

-341 LEKENSENGSILF
+341 LEKQNEEEGSILF

-384 GLIRCMGSTTFDE
+384 GQIRCMGSTTFDE

-428 LAGLKPKFEEHHQV
+428 LLGLKSKFEEHHRV
-442 RYSDEVIRAAVEL
+442 KYPDDVIRAAVEL
-455 SNKHIT
+455 AHKHVT

-473 DEVGSYIRL
+473 DEVGSYLRL
-482 QPDRSESLDVTL
+482 KPEAKADTEVTL
-494 EDVEKIV
+494 ADVELIV

-509 KSISV
+509 KSISI

-526 LKMLIFGQDEAIEK
+526 LKMMIYGQDDAIEK

-554 AHKPIASFLFTGP
+554 AEKPIASFLFTGP

-574 LAKQLALQMGIN
+574 LAKQLAHIMGIN

-618 VLTDAI
+618 ILTDAI
-624 HKSPYSVLLL
+624 HKTPYSVLLL

-688 GLGGAKGL
+688 GLAGKVGGPEI
-696 AVNSNKRE
+696 NSTKRDQ
-704 MAIKNFFTPEFR
+704 AIKSFFTPEFR
-716 NRLDAIIGFNKLD
+716 NRLDAVIGFNKL
-729 NKKVEMVVNKFLI
+729 NNRNVEMVVNKFLM
-742 ELEEQLVE
+742 ELENQLVE

-756 VTENAKGWLSKN
+756 VSAAAKEWLSKN

-783 NDKIKKPLAHEI
+783 NDKIKKAMAHEI

-801 KGGRVL
+801 NGGKVR
-807 VDLKNDDL
+807 VDLKNDELD
-815 EFIFS
+815 FIFS

>member
-1 MGIHLNALLNLPNLG
+1 
-16 QHFLNLVFFPIVP
+16 
-29 ILKYNKDEREEFMIS
+29 MIS

-69 NVLLSMLDDETVT
+69 NVLLAMMEDETVSEVLT
-82 EILLDCGANLQDL
+82 DCGANLLDL
-95 RKDLQNFLNEDSNFS
+95 RKELTGFLNEDSNFS
-110 LLSDEE
+110 LLSEEE
-116 IKDLNRKQF
+116 IQDLNRKQF
-125 GNDQLREIAKENGI
+125 GNDQLRDIAKENGI

-184 ATYFLER
+184 ATYFLES
-191 QGVKRI
+191 QGITRI

-203 SHSVDRPVKRAEE
+203 SHSVDKPVNRSDEE
-216 GAEVEPGQE
+216 GGETETDSGKD
-225 TFRREEKYEKALGEY
+225 TFRKEEKYEKALSEY
-240 TTNLNQLAKQGK
+240 TTNLNDLARKGK

-295 AKAIVEHRV
+295 AKAIVEQKV
-304 PSILGKTTVYSL
+304 PSILADTTVYSL

-341 LEKENSENGSILF
+341 LEKENEKSGSILF

-379 PALSK
+379 PALSR
-384 GLIRCMGSTTFDE
+384 GTIRCMGSTTFDE

-410 RFQKVDVL
+410 RFQKIDVL
-418 EPSVEDSVKI
+418 EPTVEDSVAI
-428 LAGLKPKFEEHHQV
+428 LTGLKSKFEDHHQV
-442 RYSDEVIRAAVEL
+442 KYPDLVIRAAVEL
-455 SNKHIT
+455 AHKHVT

-473 DEVGSYIRL
+473 DEVGSYLRL
-482 QPDRSESLDVTL
+482 KPDASNGAIVSL
-494 EDVEKIV
+494 EDIEMIV

-509 KSISV
+509 KSITV

-521 FLERD
+521 FLDRD
-526 LKMLIFGQDEAIEK
+526 LKMMIYGQDDAIDR

-554 AHKPIASFLFTGP
+554 ANKPIASFLFTGP

-574 LAKQLALQMGIN
+574 LAKQLAHIMGIN
-586 FVRIDMS
+586 FIRIDMS

-608 PGYVGFEQGG
+608 PGYVGFDQGG

-647 LLQVMDHGALT
+647 LLQVMDHGSLA
-658 DSNGRTSDFRN
+658 DSNGRSSDFRN
-669 VILIMTSNAGAKE
+669 VIVIMTSNAGAKE

-688 GLGGAKGL
+688 GLSGMRGGEINSTKRDQ
-696 AVNSNKRE
+696 AV
-704 MAIKNFFTPEFR
+704 KNFFTPEFR
-716 NRLDAIIGFNKLD
+716 NRLDAIISFNKLGSKNIEMVVD
-729 NKKVEMVVNKFLI
+729 KFLMELENQLVDKKVEF
-742 ELEEQLVE
+742 
-750 KKVELE
+750 E
-756 VTENAKGWLSKN
+756 VTSATKEWLSKN
-768 GYDDKLGARPIARLI
+768 GYDAKLGARPISRLI
-783 NDKIKKPLAHEI
+783 NDKIKRPLAHEI

-801 KGGRVL
+801 GGGKVV
-807 VDLKNDDL
+807 VDIKNDELD
-815 EFIFS
+815 FIFS

>member
-1 MGIHLNALLNLPNLG
+1 
-16 QHFLNLVFFPIVP
+16 
-29 ILKYNKDEREEFMIS
+29 MIS

-69 NVLLSMLDDETVT
+69 NVLLSMMEDETVVEVLT
-82 EILLDCGANLQDL
+82 DCGANLSDL
-95 RKDLQNFLNEDSNFS
+95 RKELIKFLGEDSNFS
-110 LLSDEE
+110 LLSQDEIE
-116 IKDLNRKQF
+116 DLNRKQF
-125 GNDQLREIAKENGI
+125 GNDQLREVARENGI

-167 IQAINL
+167 INAINI

-184 ATYFLER
+184 ATYFLEQ
-191 QGVKRI
+191 QGISRI
-197 DIVEKI
+197 DVVEKI
-203 SHSVDRPVKRAEE
+203 SHSIDRPVNRPD
-216 GAEVEPGQE
+216 EVNTENGQE
-225 TFRREEKYEKALGEY
+225 TFRREEKYEKALSEF
-240 TTNLNQLAKQGK
+240 TTNLNNLARQGK
-252 IDPIIGREDE
+252 IDPVIGREDE

-295 AKAIVEHRV
+295 AKAIVEKKV
-304 PSILGKTTVYSL
+304 PSILANTTVYSL

-341 LEKENSENGSILF
+341 LEKQNEEHGSILF

-364 GATSGGSLDASNLLK
+364 GATSGGSMDASNLLK
-379 PALSK
+379 PALSR
-384 GLIRCMGSTTFDE
+384 GSLRCMGSTTFDE
-397 YRKYFEKDQALNR
+397 YRKYFEKDQALSR
-410 RFQKVDVL
+410 RFQKIDVL
-418 EPSVEDSVKI
+418 EPSVDDSVKI
-428 LAGLKPKFEEHHQV
+428 LLGLKSKFEDHHQV
-442 RYSDEVIRAAVEL
+442 KYPDGIIRAAVEL
-455 SNKHIT
+455 SHKHVS

-482 QPDRSESLDVTL
+482 KPESVNGVEIKL
-494 EDVEKIV
+494 EDIEHIV
-501 AKIARIPQ
+501 SKIARIPQ
-509 KSISV
+509 KSISM

-521 FLERD
+521 FLDRD
-526 LKMLIFGQDEAIEK
+526 LKMMIYGQDEAIDK

-554 AHKPIASFLFTGP
+554 PNKPIANFMFNGP

-574 LAKQLALQMGIN
+574 LAKQLAHIMGIN
-586 FVRIDMS
+586 FIRIDMS
-593 EFMEKHTVSKLIGAP
+593 EYMEKHTVSKLIGAP
-608 PGYVGFEQGG
+608 PGYVGFDQGG
-618 VLTDAI
+618 ILTDAV
-624 HKSPYSVLLL
+624 HKNPYSVLLM

-647 LLQVMDHGALT
+647 LLQVMDHGSLA

-669 VILIMTSNAGAKE
+669 VILILTSNAGAKE

-688 GLGGAKGL
+688 GLSGRVGGEINSSKRDQ
-696 AVNSNKRE
+696 AV
-704 MAIKNFFTPEFR
+704 KNFFSPEFR
-716 NRLDAIIGFNKLD
+716 NRLDAIISFNKLGTK
-729 NKKVEMVVNKFLI
+729 NIEMVVNKFLM
-742 ELEEQLVE
+742 ELENQLVD
-750 KKVELE
+750 KKVDFE
-756 VTENAKGWLSKN
+756 VTAKAKEWLSSN
-768 GYDDKLGARPIARLI
+768 GYDDKLGARPISRLI

-801 KGGRVL
+801 GGGKVV
-807 VDLKNDDL
+807 VDIKNDEL

>member
-1 MGIHLNALLNLPNLG
+1 
-16 QHFLNLVFFPIVP
+16 
-29 ILKYNKDEREEFMIS
+29 MIS
-44 QKLEQILNRAIKRAN
+44 QKLEQILNRSIKRAN

-69 NVLLSMLDDETVT
+69 NVLLSMLEDEAVSEVLT
-82 EILLDCGANLQDL
+82 DCGANLTDL
-95 RKDLQNFLNEDSNFS
+95 SKDLTNFINEDSNFS
-110 LLSDEE
+110 LLSPDE
-116 IKDLNRKQF
+116 IQDLNRKQF
-125 GNDQLREIAKENGI
+125 GNDQLREVARENGI
-139 FYQPEISLSLQRVI
+139 LYQPEISLSLQRVI

-167 IQAINL
+167 IQAINI

-191 QGVKRI
+191 QGVNRI
-197 DIVEKI
+197 DVVEKI
-203 SHSVDRPVKRAEE
+203 SHSIDQPVNRSGENVTE
-216 GAEVEPGQE
+216 GGQE
-225 TFRREEKYEKALGEY
+225 TFRKEEKYEKALSEY
-240 TTNLNQLAKQGK
+240 TTNLNELAKKGK
-252 IDPIIGREDE
+252 IDPIIGREEE

-295 AKAIVEHRV
+295 AKAIVENRV
-304 PSILGKTTVYSL
+304 PSVLAETTVYSL

-341 LEKENSENGSILF
+341 LEKQNEDRGSILF

-384 GLIRCMGSTTFDE
+384 GQIRCMGSTTFDE

-410 RFQKVDVL
+410 RFQKIDVL

-428 LAGLKPKFEEHHQV
+428 LMGLKSKFEEHHHV
-442 RYSDEVIRAAVEL
+442 KYADSVIRSAVEL
-455 SNKHIT
+455 AHKHIT

-473 DEVGSYIRL
+473 DEVGAYLRL
-482 QPDRSESLDVTL
+482 KPDAGNEPNVGM
-494 EDVEKIV
+494 EDIELIV
-501 AKIARIPQ
+501 SKIARIPQ
-509 KSISV
+509 KSIST

-521 FLERD
+521 FLDRD
-526 LKMLIFGQDEAIEK
+526 LKMMIYGQDEAVDK
-540 VSNALILSRSGLGH
+540 VSNALILSRSGLGQTN
-554 AHKPIASFLFTGP
+554 KPIASFLFTGP

-574 LAKQLALQMGIN
+574 LAKQLSHLMGIN
-586 FVRIDMS
+586 FIRIDMS

-618 VLTDAI
+618 ILTDSV
-624 HKSPYSVLLL
+624 HKNPYSVLLM

-647 LLQVMDHGALT
+647 LLQVMDHGSLT
-658 DSNGRTSDFRN
+658 DSNGRTSDFKN

-688 GLGGAKGL
+688 GLSGSRTGEMNSTKRDM
-696 AVNSNKRE
+696 AVKS
-704 MAIKNFFTPEFR
+704 FFTPEFR
-716 NRLDAIIGFNKLD
+716 NRLDGIINFNKLSTQ
-729 NKKVEMVVNKFLI
+729 NIQMVVNKFLM
-742 ELEEQLVE
+742 ELENQLLD

-756 VTENAKGWLSKN
+756 VTVEAKEWLCKN
-768 GYDDKLGARPIARLI
+768 GYDDKLGARPISRLI

-801 KGGRVL
+801 AGGKIV
-807 VDLKNDDL
+807 VDVKNDEL
-815 EFIFS
+815 TFIFS

>member
-1 MGIHLNALLNLPNLG
+1 
-16 QHFLNLVFFPIVP
+16 
-29 ILKYNKDEREEFMIS
+29 MIS
-44 QKLEQILNRAIKRAN
+44 QKLEQILNKAIKRAN
-59 EKRHEFLTLE
+59 DKRHEFLTLE
-69 NVLLSMLDDETVT
+69 NVLLAMLEDETVV
-82 EILLDCGANLQDL
+82 EVLVDCGANLGDL
-95 RKDLQNFLNEDSNFS
+95 KKDLAGFLEEDSNFS
-110 LLSDEE
+110 LLSAEE
-116 IKDLNRKQF
+116 IQDLNRKQF
-125 GNDQLREIAKENGI
+125 GNDQLREIARENGI
-139 FYQPEISLSLQRVI
+139 MYQPEISLSLQRVI

-184 ATYFLER
+184 ATYFLEK
-191 QGVKRI
+191 QGVTRI
-197 DIVEKI
+197 DVVEKI
-203 SHSVDRPVKRAEE
+203 AHSTDRSVNRNEE
-216 GAEVEPGQE
+216 STVENPGE
-225 TFRREEKYEKALGEY
+225 TFKREEKYEKALNEF
-240 TTNLNQLAKQGK
+240 TTNLNELARKGK

-295 AKAIVEHRV
+295 AKAIVENKV
-304 PSILGKTTVYSL
+304 PSLLSKTTVYAL

-341 LEKENSENGSILF
+341 LEKQNEEEGSILF

-384 GLIRCMGSTTFDE
+384 GQIRCMGSTTFDE

-428 LAGLKPKFEEHHQV
+428 LLGLKSKFEEHHQV
-442 RYSDEVIRAAVEL
+442 KYPDDVIRAAVEL
-455 SNKHIT
+455 ANKHVT

-473 DEVGSYIRL
+473 DEVGAYLRL
-482 QPDRSESLDVTL
+482 KPEAKPDAEVTL
-494 EDVEKIV
+494 EDIEMIV

-509 KSISV
+509 KSISI

-521 FLERD
+521 FLDRD
-526 LKMLIFGQDEAIEK
+526 LKMMIYGQDQAIDK
-540 VSNALILSRSGLGH
+540 VSNAIILSRSGLGH
-554 AHKPIASFLFTGP
+554 ADKPIASFLFTGP

-574 LAKQLALQMGIN
+574 LAKQLAHIMGIN

-624 HKSPYSVLLL
+624 HKTPYSVLLL

-647 LLQVMDHGALT
+647 LLQVMDHGSLT

-688 GLGGAKGL
+688 GLAGRVAGAEI
-696 AVNSNKRE
+696 NSTKRDQ
-704 MAIKNFFTPEFR
+704 AIKSFFTPEFR
-716 NRLDAIIGFNKLD
+716 NRLDAVIGFNKLD
-729 NKKVEMVVNKFLI
+729 NRNIEMVVSKFLM
-742 ELEEQLVE
+742 ELEEQLTD

-756 VTENAKGWLSKN
+756 VTSAAKEWLSKN

-783 NDKIKKPLAHEI
+783 NDKIKKPMAHEI

-801 KGGRVL
+801 QGGKVT
-807 VDLKNDDL
+807 VDLKNGELD
-815 EFIFS
+815 FIFS

>member
-1 MGIHLNALLNLPNLG
+1 
-16 QHFLNLVFFPIVP
+16 
-29 ILKYNKDEREEFMIS
+29 MIS

-69 NVLLSMLDDETVT
+69 NVLLSMLDDETVN
-82 EILLDCGANLQDL
+82 EILVECGANLADL
-95 RKDLQNFLNEDSNFS
+95 KKDLIGFVNEDSNFS
-110 LLSDEE
+110 LLSEDE
-116 IKDLNRKQF
+116 IHDLNRKQF
-125 GNDQLREIAKENGI
+125 GNEQLREIARENGI
-139 FYQPEISLSLQRVI
+139 LYQPEISLSLQRVI

-167 IQAINL
+167 IQAINI

-191 QGVKRI
+191 QGVSRI

-203 SHSVDRPVKRAEE
+203 SHTADKPVNTYQEESSVET
-216 GAEVEPGQE
+216 GTGE
-225 TFRREEKYEKALGEY
+225 TFRREEKYEKALAEY
-240 TTNLNQLAKQGK
+240 TTNLNDLARQGK
-252 IDPIIGREDE
+252 IDPIIGREEE

-295 AKAIVEHRV
+295 AKAIVEEKV
-304 PSILGKTTVYSL
+304 PSLLAKTTVYAL

-341 LEKENSENGSILF
+341 LEKQNETHGSVLF

-384 GLIRCMGSTTFDE
+384 GNIRCMGSTTFDE

-410 RFQKVDVL
+410 RFQKIDIL
-418 EPSVEDSVKI
+418 EPSIEDSVCI
-428 LAGLKPKFEEHHQV
+428 LHGLKSKFEDHHQV
-442 RYSDEVIRAAVEL
+442 KYPDDVIRAAVEL
-455 SNKHIT
+455 SHKHVN

-473 DEVGSYIRL
+473 DEVGAYIRL
-482 QPDRSESLDVTL
+482 SPERGGIGAMVSMADIEL
-494 EDVEKIV
+494 IV
-501 AKIARIPQ
+501 SKIARIPQ
-509 KSISV
+509 KSITT

-521 FLERD
+521 YLERD
-526 LKMLIFGQDEAIEK
+526 LRMMIFGQDSAIEK
-540 VSNALILSRSGLGH
+540 VSNALILSRSGLGQFD
-554 AHKPIASFLFTGP
+554 KPIASFLFAGP

-574 LAKQLALQMGIN
+574 LAKQLAIIMGIN

-688 GLGGAKGL
+688 GLSGARGGEINSAK
-696 AVNSNKRE
+696 RDH
-704 MAIKNFFTPEFR
+704 AIKGFFTPEFR
-716 NRLDAIIGFNKLD
+716 NRLDAIITFNKLGST
-729 NKKVEMVVNKFLI
+729 NIEMVVSKFLI
-742 ELEEQLVE
+742 ELEGLLIE

-756 VTENAKGWLSKN
+756 VTNAAKNWLAQH
-768 GYDDKLGARPIARLI
+768 GYDDKLGARPISRLI
-783 NDKIKKPLAHEI
+783 NEKIKKPLAHEI
-795 LFGKLE
+795 LFGSLE
-801 KGGRVL
+801 KGGKAV
-807 VDLKNDDL
+807 VDLKN
-815 EFIFS
+815 EEIAFTFS

>member
-1 MGIHLNALLNLPNLG
+1 
-16 QHFLNLVFFPIVP
+16 
-29 ILKYNKDEREEFMIS
+29 MIS
-44 QKLEQILNRAIKRAN
+44 QKLEQILNKAIKRAN
-59 EKRHEFLTLE
+59 EKKHEFLTLE
-69 NVLLSMLDDETVT
+69 NVLLSMLEDETVR
-82 EILLDCGANLQDL
+82 EVLVDCGANLGDL
-95 RKDLQNFLNEDSNFS
+95 KTDLAEFLEEDGNFS
-110 LLSDEE
+110 ILSEEE
-116 IKDLNRKQF
+116 IQDLNRKQF
-125 GNDQLREIAKENGI
+125 GNDQLREIARENGI
-139 FYQPEISLSLQRVI
+139 MYQPEISLSLQRVI

-184 ATYFLER
+184 ATYFLEK
-191 QGVKRI
+191 QGVSRI
-197 DIVEKI
+197 DVVEKI
-203 SHSVDRPVKRAEE
+203 AHTTDRSVNRNEE
-216 GAEVEPGQE
+216 ATVEAPGE
-225 TFRREEKYEKALGEY
+225 TFKREEKFEKALSEF
-240 TTNLNQLAKQGK
+240 TTNLNDLARKGK
-252 IDPIIGREDE
+252 IDPIIGREEE

-295 AKAIVEHRV
+295 AKAIVENRV
-304 PSILGKTTVYSL
+304 PSALSKTTVYSL

-341 LEKENSENGSILF
+341 LEKQNEEQGSILF

-384 GLIRCMGSTTFDE
+384 GQIRCMGSTTFDE

-428 LAGLKPKFEEHHQV
+428 LLGLKSKFEDHHQV
-442 RYSDEVIRAAVEL
+442 KYPDAVVRAAVEL
-455 SNKHIT
+455 AHKHVS

-473 DEVGSYIRL
+473 DEVGAYLRL
-482 QPDRSESLDVTL
+482 KPETTVGAEVTL
-494 EDVEKIV
+494 EDVELIV

-526 LKMLIFGQDEAIEK
+526 LKMMIFGQDDAIEK

-554 AHKPIASFLFTGP
+554 VDKPIASFLFTGP

-574 LAKQLALQMGIN
+574 LAKQLAHLMGIN

-688 GLGGAKGL
+688 GLAGKSGGPEM
-696 AVNSNKRE
+696 NSTKRDQ
-704 MAIKNFFTPEFR
+704 AIKNFFTPEFR
-716 NRLDAIIGFNKLD
+716 NRLDAVIGFNKLGTR
-729 NKKVEMVVNKFLI
+729 NIEMVVSKFLM
-742 ELEEQLVE
+742 ELENQLVE
-750 KKVELE
+750 KKVELD
-756 VTENAKGWLSKN
+756 VTPKAKAWLAEK

-801 KGGRVL
+801 KGGVVT
-807 VDLKNDDL
+807 VDEKNGDL
-815 EFIFS
+815 DFIFS

>member
-1 MGIHLNALLNLPNLG
+1 
-16 QHFLNLVFFPIVP
+16 
-29 ILKYNKDEREEFMIS
+29 MIS
-44 QKLEQILNRAIKRAN
+44 QKLEQILNKAIKRAN

-69 NVLLSMLDDETVT
+69 NVLLAMLDDETVI
-82 EILLDCGANLQDL
+82 EILVDCGANLGDL
-95 RKDLQNFLNEDSNFS
+95 KKDLSTFLNEENNFS
-110 LLSDEE
+110 ILSEDE
-116 IKDLNRKQF
+116 IQNLNRKQF
-125 GNDQLREIAKENGI
+125 GNDQLRDIARENGI
-139 FYQPEISLSLQRVI
+139 MYQPEISLSLQRVI

-167 IQAINL
+167 IQAVNL

-184 ATYFLER
+184 ATYFLEQ
-191 QGVKRI
+191 QGVNRI

-203 SHSVDRPVKRAEE
+203 AHSSDRPVNRQEE
-216 GAEVEPGQE
+216 SSVDAPEE
-225 TFRREEKYEKALGEY
+225 TFRKEEKFEKALGEF
-240 TTNLNQLAKQGK
+240 TTNLNELARKGK

-271 RRRKNNPILV
+271 RRRKNNPLLV

-304 PSILGKTTVYSL
+304 PSALSKTIVYSL

-341 LEKENSENGSILF
+341 LEKQNEEAGSILF

-384 GLIRCMGSTTFDE
+384 GQIRCMGSTTFDE

-410 RFQKVDVL
+410 RFQKIDVL
-418 EPSVEDSVKI
+418 EPSVDDSIKI
-428 LAGLKPKFEEHHQV
+428 LIGLKSKFEEHHQV
-442 RYSDEVIRAAVEL
+442 KYSDDVIRAAVEL
-455 SNKHIT
+455 SNKHVT

-473 DEVGSYIRL
+473 DEVGAYLRL
-482 QPDRSESLDVTL
+482 KPESAHGAEVSM
-494 EDVEKIV
+494 EDIELIV
-501 AKIARIPQ
+501 SKIARIPQ

-521 FLERD
+521 FLQRD
-526 LKMLIFGQDEAIEK
+526 LKMMIYGQDQAIDK
-540 VSNALILSRSGLGH
+540 VANALILSRSGLGNSD
-554 AHKPIASFLFTGP
+554 KPIASFLFTGP

-574 LAKQLALQMGIN
+574 LAKQLAHIMGIN

-618 VLTDAI
+618 ALTDAI
-624 HKSPYSVLLL
+624 HKNPYSVLLL

-647 LLQVMDHGALT
+647 LLQVMDHGALA
-658 DSNGRTSDFRN
+658 DSNGRNSDFRN

-688 GLGGAKGL
+688 GLAAKVAGGEINSAK
-696 AVNSNKRE
+696 RDQ
-704 MAIKNFFTPEFR
+704 AIKGFFTPEFR
-716 NRLDAIIGFNKLD
+716 NRLDAVIGFNKLD
-729 NKKVEMVVNKFLI
+729 NSNIDMVVSKFLMELEQQLVDKKVEM
-742 ELEEQLVE
+742 
-750 KKVELE
+750 E
-756 VTENAKGWLSKN
+756 VSGQARHWLSKH

-795 LFGKLE
+795 LFGLLE
-801 KGGRVL
+801 KGGKV
-807 VDLKNDDL
+807 VVNVKNDDL
-815 EFIFS
+815 DFTFS

>member
-1 MGIHLNALLNLPNLG
+1 
-16 QHFLNLVFFPIVP
+16 
-29 ILKYNKDEREEFMIS
+29 MIS
-44 QKLEQILNRAIKRAN
+44 QKLEQILNRAIRRAN
-59 EKRHEFLTLE
+59 EKKHEFLTLE
-69 NVLLSMLDDETVT
+69 NVLLAMLEDEAVID
-82 EILLDCGANLQDL
+82 ILNECGADL
-95 RKDLQNFLNEDSNFS
+95 NDLKKDLQSFLDEDSNFS
-110 LLSDEE
+110 LLSEDE
-116 IKDLNRKQF
+116 IQDLNRKQF

-184 ATYFLER
+184 AAYFLER
-191 QGVKRI
+191 QGVSRI

-203 SHSVDRPVKRAEE
+203 AHSTDKPVNNFQEE
-216 GAEVEPGQE
+216 TAQE
-225 TFRREEKYEKALGEY
+225 TGQGDSFRREEKYEKALSEF
-240 TTNLNQLAKQGK
+240 TTNLNQLAKEGK

-295 AKAIVEHRV
+295 AKAIVENRV
-304 PSILGKTTVYSL
+304 PSLLSKTTVYSL

-341 LEKENSENGSILF
+341 LEKKNDESGSILF

-384 GLIRCMGSTTFDE
+384 GQIRCMGSTTFDE

-418 EPSVEDSVKI
+418 EPSLEDSVLI
-428 LAGLKPKFEEHHQV
+428 LEGLKSKFEEHHQV
-442 RYSDEVIRAAVEL
+442 KYSAEVIRAAVEL
-455 SNKHIT
+455 SHKHVT

-482 QPDRSESLDVTL
+482 NP
-494 EDVEKIV
+494 EKSQGAEVGMADIEHIV

-509 KSISV
+509 KSISI

-521 FLERD
+521 HLERD
-526 LKMLIFGQDEAIEK
+526 LKMMIYGQDQAIER

-554 AHKPIASFLFTGP
+554 QDKPIASFLFTGP

-574 LAKQLALQMGIN
+574 LAKQLAHIMGIN

-688 GLGGAKGL
+688 GLAGARGGEI
-696 AVNSNKRE
+696 NSSKRE
-704 MAIKNFFTPEFR
+704 QAIKGFFTPEFR
-716 NRLDAIIGFNKLD
+716 NRLDAVINFNKLAAKNID
-729 NKKVEMVVNKFLI
+729 LVVSKFLM
-742 ELEEQLVE
+742 ELENQLTE

-756 VTENAKGWLSKN
+756 VTVAAKDWLSRN

-783 NDKIKKPLAHEI
+783 NDKIKKTLANEI
-795 LFGKLE
+795 LFGQLE
-801 KGGRVL
+801 KGGKVV
-807 VDLKNDDL
+807 VDLKNEEL
-815 EFIFS
+815 SFTFS

>member
-1 MGIHLNALLNLPNLG
+1 
-16 QHFLNLVFFPIVP
+16 
-29 ILKYNKDEREEFMIS
+29 MIS
-44 QKLEQILNRAIKRAN
+44 QKLEQILNKAIKRAN

-69 NVLLSMLDDETVT
+69 NVLLSMLEDETVV
-82 EILLDCGANLQDL
+82 EVLVDCGANLGDLKQDL
-95 RKDLQNFLNEDSNFS
+95 IDFLDEESNFS
-110 LLSDEE
+110 LLSEEE
-116 IKDLNRKQF
+116 IQDLNRKQF
-125 GNDQLREIAKENGI
+125 GNEQLREIARENGI
-139 FYQPEISLSLQRVI
+139 MYQPEISLSLQRVI

-184 ATYFLER
+184 ATYFLEK
-191 QGVKRI
+191 QGVTRI
-197 DIVEKI
+197 DVVEKI
-203 SHSVDRPVKRAEE
+203 AHTSDRAVNRNSEE
-216 GAEVEPGQE
+216 TSIEAPGE
-225 TFRREEKYEKALGEY
+225 TFKREEKYEKALSEY
-240 TTNLNQLAKQGK
+240 TTNLNELAKKGK
-252 IDPIIGREDE
+252 IDPIIGREEE

-295 AKAIVEHRV
+295 AKAIVEQKV
-304 PSILGKTTVYSL
+304 PPVLSKTTVYAL

-341 LEKENSENGSILF
+341 LEKQNDDRGSILF

-384 GLIRCMGSTTFDE
+384 GQIRCMGSTTFDE

-428 LAGLKPKFEEHHQV
+428 LLGLRSKFEEHHQV
-442 RYSDEVIRAAVEL
+442 KYPDEVIRAAVEL
-455 SNKHIT
+455 SHKHVT

-473 DEVGSYIRL
+473 DEVGAYLRL
-482 QPDRSESLDVTL
+482 KPDAAPDTVVTL
-494 EDVEKIV
+494 DDVEMIV

-521 FLERD
+521 HLERD
-526 LKMLIFGQDEAIEK
+526 LKMMIYGQDEAIEK
-540 VSNALILSRSGLGH
+540 VANALILSRSGLGH
-554 AHKPIASFLFTGP
+554 QDKPIASFLFTGP

-574 LAKQLALQMGIN
+574 LAKQLAHIMGIN

-688 GLGGAKGL
+688 GLAGKVAGGEINAT
-696 AVNSNKRE
+696 KRDQ
-704 MAIKNFFTPEFR
+704 AIKNFFTPEFR

-729 NKKVEMVVNKFLI
+729 NRNVEMVVNKFLM

-756 VTENAKGWLSKN
+756 VTSAAKEWLSKN
-768 GYDDKLGARPIARLI
+768 GYDDKLGARPISRLI

-801 KGGRVL
+801 QGGKVT
-807 VDLKNDDL
+807 VDVSNDDL
-815 EFIFS
+815 HFIFS